1 MLLKTRNIL
10 RLLLLAFI
18 IMLTKSHVQGQS
30 VSGGNAVTLRVIS
43 YNIRLDTPND
53 GLNAWPFRK
62 EKVAALLRFN
72 GADIFCVQEALANQ
86 IADLAEAFPEFDY
99 YGPARQD
106 GGPGGGEHN
115 PIFYNR
121 NKFRLISSGTSWF
134 SDTPGV
140 PGSKSPSAALPRIL
154 SWIELQEAATGKKCY
169 VFNTHF
175 DHIGEQA
182 RIEAANIITAKLAT
196 LPADSPI
203 ILTGDFNTTADSEP
217 ITIITNPNNKMAM
230 TDSRQ
235 LAKYP
240 PLGPDFTFAG
250 WQLEGAPGNTIDF
263 IFVSKPIRVIY
274 HVVIASHSHGF
285 YPSDHLPVLAE
296 LAF

>member
-1 MLLKTRNIL
+1 MRNIL

-18 IMLTKSHVQGQS
+18 MVLMKSVAQGQTS
-30 VSGGNAVTLRVIS
+30 SGETIATIRVVS
-43 YNIRLDTPND
+43 YNIRYDNPGD
-53 GLNAWPFRK
+53 SLNAWPFRK
-62 EKVAALLRFN
+62 EKVATLLRFN

-86 IADLAEAFPEFDY
+86 IADLAKAFPEFDY

-121 NKFRLISSGTSWF
+121 SKFNLLSSGTSWL
-134 SDTPGV
+134 SDTPDV
-140 PGSKSPSAALPRIL
+140 AGSKSPSAALPRIV
-154 SWIELQEAATGKKCY
+154 SWVGLQEKATGKKCY

-182 RIEAANIITAKLAT
+182 RIEAANIVTAKMAT
-196 LPADSPI
+196 LPADNCI
-203 ILTGDFNTTADSEP
+203 ILTGDFNTTADTEP

-250 WQLEGAPGNTIDF
+250 WQLEGEPRNTIDF

-274 HVVIASHSHGF
+274 HVVIATHSHDF

-296 LAF
+296 LEF